1 MEGTTGLR
9 HPRQAQG
16 ESQGQ
21 IRRGILRWPRASH
34 QTVRRPVVP
43 VAMRILKGWFQ
54 KVYEADTSTSGQGR
68 KGDSGRGGGQ

>member
-34 QTVRRPVVP
+34 SDSQAASGSGCHADPKRMVP
-43 VAMRILKGWFQ
+43 EGL
-54 KVYEADTSTSGQGR
+54 
-68 KGDSGRGGGQ
+68 